1 MESNSKCDSL
11 SPQALEQILRTARTH
26 NAFSDD
32 PVPEALLREIYELTK
47 WGPTSA
53 NGSPGRFVFLTT
65 PQAQARLRPHLSKA
79 NQRKRLGAAVQ
90 VLIAYDLRFAD
101 YFPRLF
107 PHNPAVSTWFADP
120 QLAQETALRNG
131 SLQGAYLMIAAR
143 ALGLDCGPMSGLTP
157 GPWMRSSSP
166 VLTGAPTSS
175 ATSAT
180 APMGISASD
189 CPGLRSRKPAASSSR

>member
-1 MESNSKCDSL
+1 MESNSKCGSL

-53 NGSPGRFVFLTT
+53 NGSPGRFVFLTP

-90 VLIAYDLRFAD
+90 VLMAYDLRFAD
-101 YFPRLF
+101 YLPRLF
-107 PHNPAVSTWFADP
+107 PHNPAVSSWFADP
-120 QLAQETALRNG
+120 RLAQETALRNG

-143 ALGLDCGPMSGLTP
+143 ALGLDCGPMSGFDARAVDAEFFAGTHWRTNFVCNIGYGTDEHLFERLP
-157 GPWMRSSSP
+157 R
-166 VLTGAPTSS
+166 LAFEE
-175 ATSAT
+175 ACR
-180 APMGISASD
+180 I
-189 CPGLRSRKPAASSSR
+189 L

>member
-1 MESNSKCDSL
+1 MESISKCGSL

-32 PVPEALLREIYELTK
+32 PVPEALLRETYELTK

-53 NGSPGRFVFLTT
+53 NGSPGRFVFLAT
-65 PQAQARLRPHLSKA
+65 PQAQARLRPHHSKA

-107 PHNPAVSTWFADP
+107 PHNPAVSTWFADS

-143 ALGLDCGPMSGLTP
+143 ALGLDCGPMSGFDPRAVDAEFFAGTHWRTNFICNIGYGTDEHLFERLP
-157 GPWMRSSSP
+157 R
-166 VLTGAPTSS
+166 LAFEE
-175 ATSAT
+175 ACR
-180 APMGISASD
+180 I
-189 CPGLRSRKPAASSSR
+189 L